1 MNTKEATIQM
11 LTKIRVH
18 IINNENPRVKDKD
31 IAKMLKLTPASF
43 SRLITGVSEPK
54 LQSWINITKLHAQYY
69 GDEETN
75 MIINNVS

>member
-1 MNTKEATIQM
+1 MNTKEATTQM

-18 IINNENPRVKDKD
+18 IINNGNPRVKDKE

-54 LQSWINITKLHAQYY
+54 LQSWINITKLHAKYY
-69 GDEETN
+69 GDEETYT
-75 MIINNVS
+75 IIQNVS